1 MFWIRRK
8 WQYVETVLELVFRRP
23 VLGIGVIP
31 LLPDGSIALIL
42 RRDTGKWA
50 IPGGFVNWG
59 EDIPTAA
66 NRELVEETGLEM
78 VKISRLVGT
87 YSGQYR
93 DPRLHSICVVLAA
106 EVQGKLIIKDTLEV
120 EEVKAFAPEN
130 LPLDNLS
137 FDHDRQLKDYLAGVT
152 VVA

>member
-8 WQYVETVLELVFRRP
+8 WQYIETVLELVFRHP
-23 VLGIGVIP
+23 ILGIGVIP
-31 LLPDGSIALIL
+31 LLPDGHIVLIL

-66 NRELVEETGLEM
+66 NRELAEETGLEI

-87 YSGQYR
+87 YSAPNR
-93 DPRLHSICVVLAA
+93 DPRIHSICVVLAA
-106 EVQGKLIIKDTLEV
+106 DVQGELIIQDTLEV
-120 EEVKAFAPEN
+120 EEVRAFAPDN
-130 LPLDNLS
+130 LPLDNFS
-137 FDHDRQLKDYLAGVT
+137 FDHARQIKDYLEGVT
-152 VVA
+152 TVA